1 MLLGKQSYQ
10 HVTKDRLFLR
20 DFSRDKL
27 HPTSM
32 EEKCGESETV
42 DLATSNCSNREWG
55 ELELSFKPSFSR
67 YYAKVKHCG
76 VRIVYEKDL
85 EDVQL
90 MKDMKEN
97 SASDGS
103 IANGSIEAETEAKAT
118 PDGNPLQLCR
128 RLAGKEILYHL
139 FVICSIYGTHSF
151 SFNLKYSFSTFVLNI
166 YRLLQDVTPF
176 V

>member
-128 RLAGKEILYHL
+128 RL
-139 FVICSIYGTHSF
+139 
-151 SFNLKYSFSTFVLNI
+151 
-166 YRLLQDVTPF
+166 LQDVTPF